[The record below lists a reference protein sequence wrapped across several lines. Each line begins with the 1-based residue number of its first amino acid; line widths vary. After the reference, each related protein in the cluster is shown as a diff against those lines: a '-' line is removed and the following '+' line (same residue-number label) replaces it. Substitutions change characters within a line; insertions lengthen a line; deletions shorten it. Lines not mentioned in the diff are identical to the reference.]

1 MTPDWALTLIY
12 WTHMIATVV
21 WIGGLT
27 ILLFLVIPITIRTL
41 AVDEQ
46 VVFFEHLQRRFDP
59 ISWLCLILLVATGL
73 FQMSASPNYN
83 GFLTINNRWAVAIL
97 IKHLLFVVMVIV
109 NGVLSW
115 GVLPGLKNAALRR
128 KKGLEAPGDDSL
140 RRREILLLR
149 VNFLLGVLILGMT
162 ALARIS

>member
-27 ILLFLVIPITIRTL
+27 ILLFLVIPITTRTL
-41 AVDEQ
+41 AADVQ
-46 VVFFEHLQRRFDP
+46 VVFFESLQRRFDP

-97 IKHLLFVVMVIV
+97 IKHLLFVGMVIV
-109 NGVLSW
+109 NGILSW